1 MRELLLDEVKKSVR
15 TAFPDVGADV
25 VDRVTLESP
34 RDPSHGDFSS
44 NIAFL
49 LKDILREPPRSIAEK
64 IVETLE
70 REDSLG
76 EAQVAGPGFINLR
89 VRPQGMRKFLENLAT
104 PQGRAALVRDREFA
118 QRTGKMQIEF
128 VSANPTGPLNVVS
141 ARAAAYGDASIR
153 LLRAIGVDAY
163 SEYYVNDEGNQA
175 KIFGESLRARFLQ
188 AAGKDGELPEDAY
201 RGSYVADL
209 ARALL
214 EEERAKAGASFDAQ
228 AAAGAIDF
236 QSIGL
241 DRMIAA
247 ARASLIR
254 FGVEFDCWFRE
265 SYFHRAS
272 EGESLVREAEKR
284 LEEKGHLFHKE
295 GAAWFR
301 STSFGDDKDRV
312 IRRSDGE
319 PTYLLG
325 DIAYHLEKARRGFQ
339 RVIDVWGPDH
349 HGYIARMKAATQ
361 ALGLDEHWLDVV
373 IVQQVNFLRDGEPVR
388 MSKREGEFITLDDV
402 LDEVGADVARF
413 LFLTR
418 RASSHLDFDLDLAK
432 KESLENPVF
441 YVQYAHARSRS
452 IFRQPMAQRLLPLQG
467 EVPDPQLLGGAEE
480 VAMMRLLLQ
489 YPQTVK
495 ESAMTLEP
503 HRLVA
508 YLREVAGAYHRFYTR
523 GKQEPSFRVLVEDE
537 RLARARLALVGILA
551 DVLREGLGL
560 LGIRAMEEM

>member
-15 TAFPDVGADV
+15 TAFPGVGAEV

-49 LKDILREPPRSIAEK
+49 LKDIVREAPRSIAEK
-64 IVETLE
+64 IVEQLT
-70 REDSLG
+70 REASIG
-76 EAQVAGPGFINLR
+76 AAEVAGPGFINLR
-89 VRPQGMRKFLENLAT
+89 VRPQGMLKFLEKLAT
-104 PQGRAALVRDREFA
+104 AQGRAELLRDRELA
-118 QRTGKMQIEF
+118 QKTGKMQVEF

-153 LLRAIGVDAY
+153 LLRAVGVDAY

-175 KIFGESLRARFLQ
+175 RIFGESLKVRFLQ
-188 AAGKDGELPEDAY
+188 AAGKKVELPEDAY
-201 RGSYVADL
+201 RGAYVADV
-209 ARALL
+209 ARALY
-214 EEERAKAGASFDAQ
+214 EEERSKAGPSFDAEAS
-228 AAAGAIDF
+228 AATLDF
-236 QSIGL
+236 QGLGL

-247 ARASLIR
+247 ARASLLR

-265 SYFHRAS
+265 SYFHRAK
-272 EGESLVREAEKR
+272 EGESLIHEAEKR
-284 LEEKGHLFHKE
+284 LQEKGHLFQQD
-295 GAAWFR
+295 GATWFR
-301 STSFGDDKDRV
+301 STAFGDDKDRV

-361 ALGLDEHWLDVV
+361 ALGLSVDWLDVV
-373 IVQQVNFLRDGEPVR
+373 IVQQVNFLRGGQPVR

-402 LDEVGADVARF
+402 IDEVGADVARF
-413 LFLTR
+413 IFLTR

-432 KESLENPVF
+432 KESLDNPVF

-452 IFRQPMAQRLLPLQG
+452 IFRQPMAQQLAPRAG
-467 EVPDPQLLGGAEE
+467 EVPDPALLNGAEE

-489 YPQTVK
+489 YPQVVK
-495 ESAMTLEP
+495 ESALALEP

-560 LGIRAMEEM
+560 LGIRALEEM